1 MCLDLPPVE
10 DSRSVLQNWQAE
22 TVPFAVQT
30 LEAALKSL
38 RSMSAVV
45 QLKQSLDAVVQ
56 HFNREPIQAQPPA
69 SWAEAFGVCP
79 VLPLY
84 PQLGSPPLLN
94 TEGGYG
100 PSAADPRGGIGV
112 VCPSMS
118 PIAHTS
124 HAVHQSTQGTNE
136 NITRHVQDAERPP
149 LQDTPLTDGTVLS
162 QRYKCAGGA
171 RSQAHAARGVCGD
184 VLDPSL
190 PARTRQAIEAFRSS
204 LCRVLESLMTVRET
218 ALTAATGEEHVV
230 SVLVNALQKVRQI
243 VHDVASEGDNLHPHT
258 GLLVQGLART
268 VAHVVSGYRKAN
280 PWLAPTL
287 FERFHA
293 DMHVTY
299 KAAFK
304 SWVAATAES
313 LRVDVQAALAQEY
326 WGPDKAVFEKINW
339 ASWEHREEEADPSGG
354 GSGVVPSHLPGGPS
368 AALLAS
374 LQASCAKVSRVVP
387 SLMRRDVL
395 ACLHSEVARLVFP
408 LYGQLLEQEEAPVC
422 QPAMWQLLMDV
433 KLLGVVCGVGE
444 HGCAEYDRVVSA
456 LLDAERGIDPVYWN
470 TDKEAFAKVFN
481 ASLDGV
487 SLLLATHGV
496 KRQPGLP
503 KTQREACYVDFVVE
517 CERFPTLHLAPLTPQ
532 ATQYKGYQSAMAKT
546 PAPAAAADTAAKSA
560 TTLAGLQHLQA
571 LGTGL
576 QQQWKGMK
584 YFNWT

>member
-1 MCLDLPPVE
+1 
-10 DSRSVLQNWQAE
+10 
-22 TVPFAVQT
+22 
-30 LEAALKSL
+30 
-38 RSMSAVV
+38 MSAVV

-69 SWAEAFGVCP
+69 SWAEAFGKAVKDH
-79 VLPLY
+79 
-84 PQLGSPPLLN
+84 LLQIL
-94 TEGGYG
+94 EEELELFV
-100 PSAADPRGGIGV
+100 RGT
-112 VCPSMS
+112 C
-118 PIAHTS
+118 
-124 HAVHQSTQGTNE
+124 E
-136 NITRHVQDAERPP
+136 NVTRHVQDDERPP

-171 RSQAHAARGVCGD
+171 RSQAHTARGACGD

-190 PARTRQAIEAFRSS
+190 PARTRQVIEAFHSS

-230 SVLVNALQKVRQI
+230 SVLVNALRKMHQI
-243 VHDVASEGDNLHPHT
+243 VHDVAAEGHSLHPHT

-268 VAHVVSGYRKAN
+268 VAHVVGRYRKAN

-287 FERFHA
+287 FEDFHA

-299 KAAFK
+299 ESAFW
-304 SWVAATAES
+304 SWVVATAEA
-313 LRVDVQAALAQEY
+313 LRADVEAALGQEY

-339 ASWEHREEEADPSGG
+339 ASWEHREEEADASGSGG
-354 GSGVVPSHLPGGPS
+354 AGVIPSHLPSGPS

-395 ACLHSEVARLVFP
+395 ASLHREVARLVFP

-422 QPAMWQLLMDV
+422 QPAMWQLLLDV

-503 KTQREACYVDFVVE
+503 KAQREACYVDFVVE